1 MKPRRILVVEDEE
14 SLAVGLEYALSREGF
29 EVVLARDGAAAS
41 ECLRREAFDL
51 LLLDVMLPR
60 KSGFDILASLRRE
73 GRELPVILLTA
84 KNQEIDKV
92 HGFDLGADD
101 YVTKPFSL
109 VELLA
114 RVKARLRSRT
124 DSSLDCPATIEIGPA
139 RVDLRALRATLD
151 GRVSELSL
159 READMLRLLWR
170 ERGRPVSRERFLQE
184 VWGHESSPTTR
195 TVDQHMLKLRQK
207 VERDP
212 ALPRHLLTAFGVGY
226 RLEP

>member
-1 MKPRRILVVEDEE
+1 MKPHRILVVEDEE

-124 DSSLDCPATIEIGPA
+124 DSSLDCPATLEIGPA

-159 READMLRLLWR
+159 REVTRLRCSR
-170 ERGRPVSRERFLQE
+170 SVEIHSSSNRP
-184 VWGHESSPTTR
+184 SPTQTTAPTIATRSPTPIFRSISSRIVVPPSSTR
-195 TVDQHMLKLRQK
+195 T
-207 VERDP
+207 
-212 ALPRHLLTAFGVGY
+212 PRA
-226 RLEP
+226 PSSS